1 MTRFPEER
9 LAALLRLLPPA
20 PHAWVAAAQELA
32 PARAGLDRI
41 VARAEED
48 ALFRELIVADLNAA
62 LAQEGVEPDP
72 QLVEALRRR
81 FSLP

>member
-20 PHAWVAAAQELA
+20 PHAWVVAAQELA

-41 VARAEED
+41 VARAEAD
-48 ALFRELIVADLNAA
+48 ALFRELLVADLNAA
-62 LAQEGVEPDP
+62 LAQEGVEPNP

-81 FSLP
+81 FSS

>member
-20 PHAWVAAAQELA
+20 PRGWVEAAQELA
-32 PARAGLDRI
+32 PGRAGLDRI
-41 VARAEED
+41 VARAEAD

-81 FSLP
+81 FLLP